1 MTVSEYWVKI
11 LGVVYPLIGTIE
23 FILFIVL
30 SINTLVCLEEDDK
43 LPLRI
48 RRGWYVFIVFA
59 LFLIGMEP
67 LVEKYL
73 LINF

>member
-1 MTVSEYWVKI
+1 MTVLEYWIKI
-11 LGVVYPLIGTIE
+11 LGIVYPLISTIE

-48 RRGWYVFIVFA
+48 RRGWYVFIAFA
-59 LFLIGMEP
+59 LFIIAMSP
-67 LVEKYL
+67 FVEKYL
-73 LINF
+73 LNN